1 MDQTALRS
9 QQVLFLSTYREVAQ
23 KLVECTQ
30 SDTES
35 FNIEKMVELMSERER
50 IIQNF
55 VPSQED
61 RLPDEETAAL
71 LAEVQALDAQVMSR
85 MRQLQ
90 TETQSKL
97 QGMQEQKRGH
107 NAYTAA
113 YAAGSA
119 FIDRRE

>member
-1 MDQTALRS
+1 MEQTAPHS
-9 QQVLFLSTYREVAQ
+9 QQVLFLSTYRELAQ

-30 SDTES
+30 SDAES
-35 FNIEKMVELMSERER
+35 FNFEKMVELMSERER
-50 IIQNF
+50 LIVNF

-61 RLPDEETAAL
+61 RVPDEETAAL
-71 LAEVQALDAQVMSR
+71 LAEVQALDAQVMSL

-90 TETQSKL
+90 TQTQSKL
-97 QGMQEQKRGH
+97 QGMQEQKRGL
-107 NAYTAA
+107 NAYNAA